1 MHELALSQAIAETAT
16 RRAEG
21 RRVERVEVR
30 IGHFRQV
37 VPDSLQFSWELLTC
51 GTELAGCELVID
63 HVPAV
68 LACRACGRATTLDLP
83 ILVCAS
89 CGSTDVLLVSGE
101 EFLVAS
107 IDRIR
112 ETS

>member
-1 MHELALSQAIAETAT
+1 MHELALSQAIAQTVT

-21 RRVERVEVR
+21 HRVERVEVR

-51 GTELAGCELVID
+51 GTELAGCELVIE

-68 LACRACGRATTLDLP
+68 LACRECGNATNLDLP
-83 ILVCAS
+83 ILVCAT
-89 CGSTDVLLVSGE
+89 CESTDVLLLTGE

-107 IDRIR
+107 IDRTR